1 MKTNLTPLGKR
12 VAWSLVSTM
21 TQKIGHQA
29 CRPARAAKWLVT
41 LALALCAGV
50 AQAQLLTL
58 DNGKVG
64 TVGGESGGDL
74 LALNHFNTG
83 STPDLVTSIGV
94 LWNPISAAVAPTVA
108 IYSDPNGNGNPS
120 DMVPLLIQPINITPG
135 VVVLNNTSVQW
146 YSITPTVVSGSFFV
160 GAFLS
165 DKNHSSPGIGVCYAN
180 LGPGQSWVVE
190 NTAAGHLNLQNPI
203 STASDWENLDAFTQG
218 NHMIEATISPVP
230 EPATIVLLISGGLGC
245 LIGRRRERR

>member
-1 MKTNLTPLGKR
+1 MKAHLTPLDKR
-12 VAWSLVSTM
+12 VAWTQVSTM
-21 TQKIGHQA
+21 TQKIGRSA
-29 CRPARAAKWLVT
+29 CRPARAAKWFVT
-41 LALALCAGV
+41 LAVTLCVGA

-58 DNGKVG
+58 DNGTVG
-64 TVGGESGGDL
+64 TLGGESGGDL

-83 STPDLVTSIGV
+83 GTPGMVTSIGV

-108 IYSDPNGNGNPS
+108 IYSDPDGNGNPS
-120 DMVPLLIQPINITPG
+120 DMVPLLIQPIHITPG
-135 VVVLNNTSVQW
+135 VVILNNTSVQW

-165 DKNHSSPGIGVCYAN
+165 DKNHSTQGIGVCFAN

-190 NTAAGHLNLQNPI
+190 NTVAGHLNLQNPI
-203 STASDWENLDAFTQG
+203 STASDWENLSVFTRG
-218 NHMIEATISPVP
+218 NHMIEATLSPVP

-245 LIGRRRERR
+245 VLVQRRERR